1 MSGENTHDKPPWG
14 DAPQQGQPPTRSTVA
29 GADAGVGTGGSV
41 GIGAEQTPYA
51 AGDPDTVRD
60 LDADASRYQPLPQGS
75 KKTAIWAAS
84 LIVVGGLLA
93 APVIIDKGA
102 PGDYPGDKHDGD
114 ITVGMKD
121 STNFTGPNLGEC
133 YDQSDD
139 NPYGSTYKCGNVNI
153 DTATM
158 TGNDD
163 VDHVFRRG
171 IRATAHV
178 KIDGDLPTTE
188 ASNGEWDA
196 RVTALEP
203 KESVTSPNAKKVVS
217 AAFTKQDDKS
227 TTIIATV
234 SSADDDVLATTMSKI
249 VSARGLKTDAVR
261 MALTKSA
268 ASDND
273 SRGESDEYLPNTG
286 EA

>member
-1 MSGENTHDKPPWG
+1 MSGEKTHDISPWG
-14 DAPQQGQPPTRSTVA
+14 DAPQEGQPPTHSTVA
-29 GADAGVGTGGSV
+29 GVDGGVGGG
-41 GIGAEQTPYA
+41 QNPDA
-51 AGDPDTVRD
+51 AGDLDTARE

-102 PGDYPGDKHDGD
+102 PGDYPGDKHGGD

-121 STNFTGPNLGEC
+121 STNFTGPKLGEC

-178 KIDGDLPTTE
+178 KIDGDLPTME
-188 ASNGEWDA
+188 ASNGEWGA

-203 KESVTSPNAKKVVS
+203 KESVTNPNAKKVVS
-217 AAFTKQDDKS
+217 AAFTKKDDKS

-234 SSADDDVLATTMSKI
+234 SSADDDALANTMSKI
-249 VSARGLKTDAVR
+249 VSACGLKTDAVR

-268 ASDND
+268 TSDND
-273 SRGESDEYLPNTG
+273 SRGESDEHLPHTG

>member
-1 MSGENTHDKPPWG
+1 MSGENTHDIPPWG
-14 DAPQQGQPPTRSTVA
+14 DAPQEGQPPTHSTVA
-29 GADAGVGTGGSV
+29 GGDADHNPYTAGNL
-41 GIGAEQTPYA
+41 
-51 AGDPDTVRD
+51 DTARD
-60 LDADASRYQPLPQGS
+60 LDIDASRYQPLPQG
-75 KKTAIWAAS
+75 KKKITLWAAS
-84 LIVVGGLLA
+84 LIIVGGLLA
-93 APVIIDKGA
+93 APVIIDTGA

-114 ITVGMKD
+114 ITIGMKD
-121 STNFTGPNLGEC
+121 STSFTGPNLGEC

-139 NPYGSTYKCGNVNI
+139 NPYGSTYKCGDVNI

-171 IRATAHV
+171 IRATARV

-188 ASNGEWDA
+188 ASNDEWDA
-196 RVTALEP
+196 LVTAVEP
-203 KESVTSPNAKKVVS
+203 KESITNPDAKKIVS
-217 AAFTKQDDKS
+217 AAFTKKNDKS

-234 SSADDDVLATTMSKI
+234 SSADDDALVNTMSKI

-268 ASDND
+268 TSDND
-273 SRGESDEYLPNTG
+273 SRGESDEHLPNTG

>member
-1 MSGENTHDKPPWG
+1 MSDENTHDRPPRE
-14 DAPQQGQPPTRSTVA
+14 DTPQQEQPPTRSTVA
-29 GADAGVGTGGSV
+29 GDHTGVDAGH
-41 GIGAEQTPYA
+41 TPSSA
-51 AGDPDTVRD
+51 DDCDTVRD
-60 LDADASRYQPLPQGS
+60 LDTDESRYQPLPQGS
-75 KKTAIWAAS
+75 KKTVIWAAS

-93 APVIIDKGA
+93 APVIIDKDA
-102 PGDYPGDKHDGD
+102 PGDYPGDKHGGN

-121 STNFTGPNLGEC
+121 KTNFTGPNLGEC

-139 NPYGSTYKCGNVNI
+139 NPYGSTYTCGNVNI
-153 DTATM
+153 ETVTM

-178 KIDGDLPTTE
+178 TIDGDLPITE
-188 ASNGEWDA
+188 ISNDEWDA

-203 KESVTSPNAKKVVS
+203 KKSITNPDAKKVMS
-217 AAFTKQDDKS
+217 AAFTKKDDKS

-234 SSADDDVLATTMSKI
+234 ISDDDDALATTMSKI

-261 MALTKSA
+261 TALTKSA
-268 ASDND
+268 TSDND
-273 SRGESDEYLPNTG
+273 SRGESDEHLPNTG
-286 EA
+286 KV